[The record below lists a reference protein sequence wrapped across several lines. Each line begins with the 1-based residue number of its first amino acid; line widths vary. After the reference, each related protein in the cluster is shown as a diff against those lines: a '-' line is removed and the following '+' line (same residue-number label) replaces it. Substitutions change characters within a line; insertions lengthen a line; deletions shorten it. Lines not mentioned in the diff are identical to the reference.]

1 MHVKLNGHS
10 HSGNQR
16 FLCKVCGY
24 SFTFH
29 NLKNKR
35 HREKRT
41 FVLWITEGYSVRQL
55 VDIGP
60 HGIWKVNQIRKS
72 WLELLPPRD
81 SGNLSA
87 VRYIQF
93 DGTYFKRQ
101 NCLMV
106 VMDNAT
112 ARGIGHRYHYREN
125 YASSHDLFTQLKARG
140 LEPSAITIDG
150 NINVIRA
157 LKAVW
162 PGITLQR
169 CMAHIQRQ
177 GLAWLRRYPKLEA
190 SKQLR
195 SILLGIADIRDEQG
209 KQAFINDFN
218 DWEKRYSSFV
228 KALPSKD
235 KVYGDLQRARSLIVH
250 ALPDMFHY
258 LDDSNIAATTNK
270 LEGYFSRLKELY
282 RRHRGMSK
290 QHRQNYFA
298 WYIHLKNGD

>member
-1 MHVKLNGHS
+1 
-10 HSGNQR
+10 
-16 FLCKVCGY
+16 
-24 SFTFH
+24 
-29 NLKNKR
+29 
-35 HREKRT
+35 
-41 FVLWITEGYSVRQL
+41 
-55 VDIGP
+55 
-60 HGIWKVNQIRKS
+60 
-72 WLELLPPRD
+72 
-81 SGNLSA
+81 
-87 VRYIQF
+87 
-93 DGTYFKRQ
+93 
-101 NCLMV
+101 MV

-112 ARGIGHRYHYREN
+112 SRGIGHRYHYREN
-125 YASSHDLFTQLKARG
+125 YASSHDLFVQLKARG

-209 KQAFINDFN
+209 KQAFIHDFN

-282 RRHRGMSK
+282 RRHRGLSK